1 MPLYRLCVGLCRIML
16 HCVVACLL
24 LDCVVAFCGLI
35 VIQESCFLTVRIVII
50 GFFIELQLFDYLFN
64 KNKSLKNN
72 LLGWVHLLLVLS
84 MDT

>member
-1 MPLYRLCVGLCRIML
+1 M
-16 HCVVACLL
+16 
-24 LDCVVAFCGLI
+24 
-35 VIQESCFLTVRIVII
+35 IQESCFLTVRIVII
-50 GFFIELQLFDYLFN
+50 GFFIEFFIELQLFDYLFN